1 MPRTGFARWR
11 GPIATVALLAPLMA
25 YVVWSS
31 LHVSAFECSVCM
43 RFEGRE
49 VCRTVTG
56 QTEEEGVRSGMDNA
70 CALLTSGVTNTL
82 RCTGQRPASASCR
95 PL

>member
-1 MPRTGFARWR
+1 MTRSGFARWR
-11 GPIATVALLAPLMA
+11 GPIATVAILTPLMA
-25 YVVWSS
+25 YIVWSS
-31 LHVSAFECSVCM
+31 FQVSAFECEVCM

-49 VCRTVTG
+49 ACRTVTG
-56 QTEEEGVRSGMDNA
+56 QTEEEGLRTGRDNA

-82 RCTGQRPASASCR
+82 RCTGQRPARASCR